1 MHTNLSLM
9 NSAKGP
15 EKTTS
20 EDRLKGAIWGQFVG
34 DAAALGTHWIYD
46 LTEQQEQYPD
56 GVNGFEAPKE
66 GHYHFGKQPGDQTH
80 YGDGALVLLESIANE
95 GVFDVRAFGS
105 SFVESFRPDVYPGYL
120 DHATIGTLE
129 NFKRFT
135 ESGSARDF
143 DFQQGADDDQLA
155 AASRVA
161 ALVVRYWKDPSVVSL
176 VEQATRVCQNNEY
189 AVAYMKFN
197 ALLLLELLNKSDVQA
212 AVAHATDKM
221 ATIDLGPEIS
231 VQVHQ
236 AVNLIS
242 KDVTDATLA
251 FGQSCPL
258 PKSFPSSVHA
268 LLKHSENFETAILA
282 VLRAGGDNAGR
293 AAMVGAWLGA
303 HLGLDAIPEFWRSRL
318 THADRISTAVAKIL
332 ADSSLRSPK

>member
-1 MHTNLSLM
+1 MK
-9 NSAKGP
+9 SAKGP

-46 LTEQQEQYPD
+46 LSEQREQYPD

-80 YGDGALVLLESIANE
+80 YGDGALVLLESIAKE
-95 GVFDVRAFGS
+95 GAFDVRAFGS
-105 SFVESFRPDVYPGYL
+105 SFVESFRPGVYPGYL
-120 DHATIGTLE
+120 DHATMGTLE
-129 NFKRFT
+129 NFKKFT
-135 ESGSARDF
+135 EFGSARDF

-155 AASRVA
+155 AASRLA
-161 ALVVRYWKDPSVVSL
+161 ALVVRYSNDPSVLSL

-197 ALLLLELLNKSDVQA
+197 ALLLLEFLNKSDVQA
-212 AVAHATDKM
+212 AVAHAADKIS
-221 ATIDLGPEIS
+221 TIDLGPEIS

-236 AVNLIS
+236 AFELVS
-242 KDVTDATLA
+242 KDVTDVTLA

-282 VLRAGGDNAGR
+282 VVRAGGDSAGR

-303 HLGLDAIPEFWRSRL
+303 HLGIDAIPEFWRSRL
-318 THADRISTAVAKIL
+318 THADRISTAVEKIL
-332 ADSSLRSPK
+332 ADTSVQSAK

>member
-1 MHTNLSLM
+1 
-9 NSAKGP
+9 
-15 EKTTS
+15 
-20 EDRLKGAIWGQFVG
+20 
-34 DAAALGTHWIYD
+34 
-46 LTEQQEQYPD
+46 
-56 GVNGFEAPKE
+56 
-66 GHYHFGKQPGDQTH
+66 
-80 YGDGALVLLESIANE
+80 
-95 GVFDVRAFGS
+95 FDVRAFGS
-105 SFVESFRPDVYPGYL
+105 SFVKSFRPGVYHGYL
-120 DHATIGTLE
+120 DHATIDTLE
-129 NFKRFT
+129 NFKKFT
-135 ESGSARDF
+135 ESGSAGDF

-155 AASRVA
+155 AASRLA
-161 ALVVRYWKDPSVVSL
+161 ALIVRYRNDPSVLSL

-212 AVAHATDKM
+212 AVAHAADKI
-221 ATIDLGPEIS
+221 ATIDLGQEIS

-236 AVNLIS
+236 AFELVS

-268 LLKHSENFETAILA
+268 LLKHSEKFETAILA

-303 HLGLDAIPEFWRSRL
+303 HLGIDAIPELWRSRL
-318 THADRISTAVAKIL
+318 TNADRISTAVEKIL
-332 ADSSLRSPK
+332 ADSSAQHTK

>member
-1 MHTNLSLM
+1 MK
-9 NSAKGP
+9 SAKGP
-15 EKTTS
+15 EKITS

-95 GVFDVRAFGS
+95 GVFDVSAFGS
-105 SFVESFRPDVYPGYL
+105 SFVESFRPGVYPGYL
-120 DHATIGTLE
+120 DHATASTLE
-129 NFKRFT
+129 NFKKFT
-135 ESGSARDF
+135 ESGSAGDF

-155 AASRVA
+155 AASRLA
-161 ALVVRYWKDPSVVSL
+161 ALVVRYWNDPSVLSL

-212 AVAHATDKM
+212 AVARTADKI

-236 AVNLIS
+236 AFQLVS

-318 THADRISTAVAKIL
+318 THADRISTAVDKIL
-332 ADSSLRSPK
+332 ADTRVLPAK